1 MFTKCLR
8 ELKKYNKSLRKV
20 IVQYIVA
27 LLLRSK
33 LIENKE
39 QDRLEMH
46 YDFNQE
52 DIMKKIESF
61 FLMKMSNPTATS
73 ERLLYPRR
81 GFTDPYLTSV
91 SERLIN
97 EKIQAN
103 IWMDE
108 VL

>member
-1 MFTKCLR
+1 MFTNGLR
-8 ELKKYNKSLRKV
+8 VKKEYNKPLRKV

-52 DIMKKIESF
+52 DIIKEIENF
-61 FLMKMSNPTATS
+61 FPNENEQSNST
-73 ERLLYPRR
+73 E
-81 GFTDPYLTSV
+81 
-91 SERLIN
+91 
-97 EKIQAN
+97 
-103 IWMDE
+103 
-108 VL
+108 

>member
-1 MFTKCLR
+1 MFTNGLR
-8 ELKKYNKSLRKV
+8 VMKEYNKSLRKV

-52 DIMKKIESF
+52 DIMKEIESF
-61 FLMKMSNPTATS
+61 FPSENKRSYDDVHDQSNST
-73 ERLLYPRR
+73 E
-81 GFTDPYLTSV
+81 
-91 SERLIN
+91 
-97 EKIQAN
+97 
-103 IWMDE
+103 
-108 VL
+108 